1 MYNDYEFDVLEVHPS
16 GLLSYQ
22 SGKVT
27 TSRKFKMS
35 CEYAEEF
42 VLRQLGKFWSAATPY
57 ATPPSA
63 GYPSP
68 VLPVPFPFDWSNGQ
82 PKKYGRMNLV
92 ASSFSIEP
100 LSAACFGNNLI
111 GDRVPVGDPADIG
124 QMAMYFEPTPINPD
138 PLDPPVDNSCCEC
151 IVTISYEENP
161 CDCCGYE
168 PGDRDWVVDQYILP
182 GTCLSVERNP
192 AYEMVTIPS
201 ANLVWRDMPNST
213 PDEQV
218 RRQLRSD
225 SYAYRIIPK
234 ADIIVSWHNVPVRN
248 ICAIENHL
256 RDFRGA
262 VNDQAWGDVLDCDAA
277 PTDSAACGCGQY
289 EPETILFV
297 DFQEDRSKRT
307 DAFGGNYLISTDTAN
322 NMNTTTLKLVFKQK
336 RVERPTPT
344 ASYSDSDDCP
354 DDNDEAYGWNHLM
367 FDQASG
373 GEAADDFGGEWMR
386 VAVDNATEDPLFPI
400 KNFVDIFYPVL

>member
-1 MYNDYEFDVLEVHPS
+1 MSMYNDYTFDDVLEVHPS

-35 CEYAEEF
+35 CEHAEEF
-42 VLRQLGKFWSAATPY
+42 VLRQFGKFWSAGT
-57 ATPPSA
+57 
-63 GYPSP
+63 PSP
-68 VLPVPFPFDWSNGQ
+68 ILPVPFPFDWTDGQ
-82 PKKYGRMNLV
+82 VRKHGRMNLV
-92 ASSFSIEP
+92 ASSFSIDP
-100 LSAACFGNNLI
+100 LSAACFGNNLPDI
-111 GDRVPVGDPADIG
+111 RTVIGDPANID
-124 QMAMYFEPTPINPD
+124 QMALYFKVTPSEPD
-138 PLDPPVDNSCCEC
+138 PEDPVDNSCCEC

-161 CDCCGYE
+161 CDCCGYDPDAHE
-168 PGDRDWVVDQYILP
+168 WVVDADILP

-201 ANLVWRDMPNST
+201 ANLVWTDMPSST

-234 ADIIVSWHNVPVRN
+234 ADIIISWNNVPVRN
-248 ICAIENHL
+248 LCAIENHL
-256 RDFRGA
+256 RDFRGT
-262 VNDQAWGDVLDCDAA
+262 VNDLAWGNVLNCDAA
-277 PTDSAACGCGQY
+277 PNAPTACGCGQY

-344 ASYSDSDDCP
+344 ASYSDSNDCP
-354 DDNDEAYGWNHLM
+354 DENDEAYGWNHLM
-367 FDQASG
+367 FDRDSD
-373 GEAADDFGGEWMR
+373 ETFGGEWMR
-386 VAVDNATEDPLFPI
+386 VAVDNATEDPLFPTRS
-400 KNFVDIFYPVL
+400 FSDIFYPVL

>member
-1 MYNDYEFDVLEVHPS
+1 MSTYNDYEFDVLEVHPS

-35 CEYAEEF
+35 CEHAEEF
-42 VLRQLGKFWSAATPY
+42 VLRQFGKFWSAGT
-57 ATPPSA
+57 
-63 GYPSP
+63 PSP

-124 QMAMYFEPTPINPD
+124 QMAMYFEPTPSNPD
-138 PLDPPVDNSCCEC
+138 PADPPVDNSCCEC

-161 CDCCGYE
+161 CDCCGYD
-168 PGDRDWVVDQYILP
+168 PADRDWVVDQYILP

-201 ANLVWRDMPNST
+201 ANLVWRDMPSST
-213 PDEQV
+213 EADQV

-248 ICAIENHL
+248 LCAIENHL

-262 VNDQAWGDVLDCDAA
+262 VNDQSWGDVLQCDAA

-307 DAFGGNYLISTDTAN
+307 DAFGGNYLIASDTAN
-322 NMNTTTLKLVFKQK
+322 NMNTTTLKLIFKQK
-336 RVERPTPT
+336 RVERLTPT

-367 FDQASG
+367 FDRDS
-373 GEAADDFGGEWMR
+373 DDTFGAEWMR

>member
-1 MYNDYEFDVLEVHPS
+1 MSIYNDYEFDVLEVHPS

-22 SGKVT
+22 SGKAT

-57 ATPPSA
+57 TTPPFA

-68 VLPVPFPFDWSNGQ
+68 VLPVPFPFDSSEGQ
-82 PKKYGRMNLV
+82 IKRHGRMNLV
-92 ASSFSIEP
+92 AAAFSIEP

-111 GDRVPVGDPADIG
+111 EDEYNVTNPAKLS
-124 QMAMYFEPTPINPD
+124 QMAMYFDPTPDPVEFPD
-138 PLDPPVDNSCCEC
+138 AEPVDNSCCEC
-151 IVTISYEENP
+151 AVTITYEENP
-161 CDCCGYE
+161 CDCCGYNTTDHE
-168 PGDRDWVVDQYILP
+168 WVVDQYILP

-192 AYEMVTIPS
+192 AYEMVTLPS
-201 ANLVWRDMPNST
+201 ANLVWRDMPSST

-256 RDFRGA
+256 RNFRGS
-262 VNDQAWGDVLDCDAA
+262 VNDQAWGDVLSCDAA
-277 PTDSAACGCGQY
+277 PTDSVACGCGQY

-322 NMNTTTLKLVFKQK
+322 NMNTTTLKLIFKQK

-367 FDQASG
+367 FDRDS
-373 GEAADDFGGEWMR
+373 DDTFGAEWMR

>member
-1 MYNDYEFDVLEVHPS
+1 MSIYNDYDFDVLEVHPS

-42 VLRQLGKFWSAATPY
+42 VLRQFGKFWSAET
-57 ATPPSA
+57 
-63 GYPSP
+63 PSP
-68 VLPVPFPFDWSNGQ
+68 VLPVPFPFDWTTDQ
-82 PKKYGRMNLV
+82 VRKHGRMNLV
-92 ASSFSIEP
+92 ASAFSIEP
-100 LSAACFGNNLI
+100 LSAACFGNNLPEERQEI
-111 GDRVPVGDPADIG
+111 GDPADIDH
-124 QMAMYFEPTPINPD
+124 MALYFKPTPGDPD
-138 PLDPPVDNSCCEC
+138 PEDPVDNSCCEC

-161 CDCCGYE
+161 CDCCGYD
-168 PGDRDWVVDQYILP
+168 PDAHDWVVDEYILP
-182 GTCLSVERNP
+182 GTCISVERNP
-192 AYEMVTIPS
+192 AYEMVTLPS
-201 ANLVWRDMPNST
+201 ANLVWKDMPKST
-213 PDEQV
+213 EAEQV
-218 RRQLRSD
+218 KRQLRSD

-248 ICAIENHL
+248 LCAIENHL

-262 VNDQAWGDVLDCDAA
+262 VNDQSWGDVLQCDAA

-297 DFQEDRSKRT
+297 DFQEDRAKRT
-307 DAFGGNYLISTDTAN
+307 DAFGGNYLIASDTAN
-322 NMNTTTLKLVFKQK
+322 NMNTTTLKLIFKQK
-336 RVERPTPT
+336 RVERLTPT

-367 FDQASG
+367 FDRDS
-373 GEAADDFGGEWMR
+373 DDTFGAEWMR

>member
-1 MYNDYEFDVLEVHPS
+1 MSMYNDYTFDDVLEVHPS

-35 CEYAEEF
+35 CENAEEF
-42 VLRQLGKFWSAATPY
+42 VLRQFGKFWSAGT
-57 ATPPSA
+57 
-63 GYPSP
+63 PSP
-68 VLPVPFPFDWSNGQ
+68 ILPIPFPFDWTDGQ
-82 PKKYGRMNLV
+82 VRKHGRMNLV

-100 LSAACFGNNLI
+100 LSAACFGNNLPDI
-111 GDRVPVGDPADIG
+111 RTAMGDPADID
-124 QMAMYFEPTPINPD
+124 QMALYFKVTPADNVFDIENPD
-138 PLDPPVDNSCCEC
+138 FVPVDNSCCEC

-161 CDCCGYE
+161 CDCCGYD
-168 PGDRDWVVDQYILP
+168 PDDHDWVVDQYILP

-192 AYEMVTIPS
+192 AYEMVTLPS
-201 ANLVWRDMPNST
+201 ANLVWRDMPSST
-213 PDEQV
+213 SDEQV

-248 ICAIENHL
+248 LCAIENHL

-262 VNDQAWGDVLDCDAA
+262 VNDQSWGDVLQCDAA
-277 PTDSAACGCGQY
+277 PTESAACGCGQY

-307 DAFGGNYLISTDTAN
+307 DAFGGNYLIASDTAN
-322 NMNTTTLKLVFKQK
+322 NMNTTTLKLIFKQK
-336 RVERPTPT
+336 RVERLTPT

-367 FDQASG
+367 FDRDS
-373 GEAADDFGGEWMR
+373 DDTFGAEWMR